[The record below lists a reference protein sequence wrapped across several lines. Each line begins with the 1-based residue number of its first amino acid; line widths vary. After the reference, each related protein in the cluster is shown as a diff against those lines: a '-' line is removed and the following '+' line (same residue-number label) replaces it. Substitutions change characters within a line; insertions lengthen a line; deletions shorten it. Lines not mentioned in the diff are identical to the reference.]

1 MDTQKETNMRILIVG
16 IGETGHELAR
26 ILVQR
31 PQTELVLIDI
41 DDDLCQKLSG
51 ELDALVISGDGS
63 DPQILKKGQIDIA
76 SALVATTGSD
86 AINTVIAMLGKQ
98 LDVQKVIV
106 KLKGFGLRSACRE
119 IGVTRIISPQM
130 SAAAEIISVLHGF
143 DKVNFSLL
151 SAGGLR
157 LADIKVS
164 EGEKKRISELDL
176 PDGTLI
182 VGIMRESRLYFPRP
196 DFKLQSQDFLLIL
209 LERDQLLKKTQE
221 IIHNG

>member
-1 MDTQKETNMRILIVG
+1 MEMQKETSMRIVIVG

-26 ILVQR
+26 ILAQH

-63 DPQILKKGQIDIA
+63 DPQIIKKGQIDVA
-76 SALVATTGSD
+76 SALIATTGSD
-86 AINTVIAMLGKQ
+86 AINTVIAMLGKK
-98 LDVQKVIV
+98 LGVQKVIV

-119 IGVTRIISPQM
+119 IGVARIISPQM

-151 SAGGLR
+151 ASGGLR
-157 LADIKVS
+157 LVDIEVG
-164 EGEKKRISELDL
+164 EGEKRRISELVL

-182 VGIMRESRLYFPRP
+182 VAIMREGRLYFPRS
-196 DFKLQSQDFLLIL
+196 DFKLQSQDFLLVL
-209 LERDQLLKKTQE
+209 LERDQLLKKAQE
-221 IIHNG
+221 IIYSS

>member
-1 MDTQKETNMRILIVG
+1 MRVVIVG
-16 IGETGHELAR
+16 AGETGGELAR
-26 ILVQR
+26 VLARR
-31 PQTELVLIDI
+31 PETELVLIDI
-41 DDDLCQKLSG
+41 DDDLCSKLSG

-63 DPQILKKGQIDIA
+63 DPEILKKAQIDIA

-98 LDVQKVIV
+98 LGVKKVIV

-119 IGVTRIISPQM
+119 IGVSRIISPQM

-151 SAGGLR
+151 AGGGLR
-157 LADIKVS
+157 LVDLEV
-164 EGEKKRISELDL
+164 GDGVKKRISELGL

-182 VGIMRESRLYFPRP
+182 VAIMREGRLYMPRP
-196 DFKLQSQDFLLIL
+196 DFKLKSQDFLLVL
-209 LERDQLLKKTQE
+209 LERDQLLEKVKG
-221 IIHNG
+221 IVDGS

>member
-1 MDTQKETNMRILIVG
+1 MRIVIVG
-16 IGETGHELAR
+16 IGETGRELAR
-26 ILVQR
+26 VLAQR
-31 PQTELVLIDI
+31 SETELVLIDI
-41 DDDLCQKLSG
+41 DDDLCGKLSG

-63 DPQILKKGQIDIA
+63 DPEILKKGQIDRA

-98 LDVQKVIV
+98 LGVQKVVV

-119 IGVTRIISPQM
+119 IGVSRIISPQM

-151 SAGGLR
+151 ASGGLR
-157 LADIKVS
+157 LVDLEVGDGVKKRVS
-164 EGEKKRISELDL
+164 ELIM

-182 VGIMRESRLYFPRP
+182 VAIMREGRLHIPRP
-196 DFKLQSQDFLLIL
+196 DFKLASQDFLLVL
-209 LERDQLLKKTQE
+209 LEQDKLLEKVRE
-221 IIHNG
+221 MVHDG

>member
-1 MDTQKETNMRILIVG
+1 MRIVIVG

-196 DFKLQSQDFLLIL
+196 DFKLQSQDFLLVL
-209 LERDQLLKKTQE
+209 LEQDQLLKKTQE

>member
-1 MDTQKETNMRILIVG
+1 VG
-16 IGETGHELAR
+16 IGETGRELAR
-26 ILVQR
+26 MLAQR
-31 PQTELVLIDI
+31 PETELVLIDI
-41 DDDLCQKLSG
+41 DDDLCAKLSG

-98 LDVQKVIV
+98 LGVQKVVV

-119 IGVTRIISPQM
+119 IGVTRIISPQL

-151 SAGGLR
+151 AGGGLR
-157 LADIKVS
+157 LVDLEVG
-164 EGEKKRISELDL
+164 EGVKKRVSDMVM
-176 PDGTLI
+176 PGGTLI
-182 VGIMRESRLYFPRP
+182 VAIMREDRLYFPRP
-196 DFKLQSQDFLLIL
+196 DFKLQSQDYLLLL
-209 LERDQLLKKTQE
+209 LERDQLLEKVQE
-221 IIHNG
+221 MIHHV

>member
-1 MDTQKETNMRILIVG
+1 MRIVIVG
-16 IGETGHELAR
+16 IGETGRELAR
-26 ILVQR
+26 VLAQR
-31 PQTELVLIDI
+31 SETELVLIDI
-41 DDDLCQKLSG
+41 DDDLCGKLSG
-51 ELDALVISGDGS
+51 ELDALVISGDGT
-63 DPQILKKGQIDIA
+63 DPEILKKGQIDMA

-98 LDVQKVIV
+98 LGVEKVVV

-151 SAGGLR
+151 AGGGLR
-157 LADIKVS
+157 LVDLEVGNGVKKRVS
-164 EGEKKRISELDL
+164 ELIM

-182 VGIMRESRLYFPRP
+182 VSIMREDRLYIPRP
-196 DFKLQSQDFLLIL
+196 DFKIESQDFLLVL
-209 LERDQLLKKTQE
+209 LERDQLLEKVRE
-221 IIHNG
+221 MIHNE